1 MSHRFFA
8 ALTQPQYAETV
19 SLAETL
25 GEPSRKCP
33 ILSGLPKRRRNSP
46 LVSTDHFHGYPRRM
60 ETIGPPTRGEDG
72 GKTPGKKG
80 GPAMASK
87 LSISKER
94 TAELIK
100 EFGKNDQDSGSAEV
114 QVAILSE
121 RIRNLTEH
129 LKTHKKDNHTRRGL
143 MMLIGKRRGMLKYI
157 KERNI
162 EEYRELIKKL
172 GIRDNI

>member
-1 MSHRFFA
+1 
-8 ALTQPQYAETV
+8 
-19 SLAETL
+19 
-25 GEPSRKCP
+25 
-33 ILSGLPKRRRNSP
+33 
-46 LVSTDHFHGYPRRM
+46 
-60 ETIGPPTRGEDG
+60 
-72 GKTPGKKG
+72 
-80 GPAMASK
+80 MASK

-100 EFGKNDQDSGSAEV
+100 EFGKNDQDSGSAKV